1 MMRRRFVAAWVLAA
15 VLTVAPSLALA
26 AMACAPHC
34 CPSTIQTMQTA
45 RTAQSTDPGVRESD
59 DCRAGFASRSCCS
72 ETPAPLASFAPAAN
86 ELPIHFQAILPE
98 PPALAIETRRVP
110 QRSAG
115 AELAVRTS
123 PLRLSVVLLI

>member
-1 MMRRRFVAAWVLAA
+1 MMRRTFVAAWVLAA
-15 VLTVAPSLALA
+15 VLTVAPGLALA

-34 CPSTIQTMQTA
+34 CPASMQQTA
-45 RTAQSTDPGVRESD
+45 QPTDPGVRDFD
-59 DCRAGFASRSCCS
+59 DCRAGFASPSCCP

-98 PPALAIETRRVP
+98 PPALADETLRVP
-110 QRSAG
+110 RQSAG
-115 AELAVRTS
+115 AELALRTS

>member
-1 MMRRRFVAAWVLAA
+1 MRRRGFVAAWVLAA

-34 CPSTIQTMQTA
+34 CPV
-45 RTAQSTDPGVRESD
+45 TAQTTDPGARVFD

-86 ELPIHFQAILPE
+86 ELPIHIQAILPE
-98 PPALAIETRRVP
+98 PPALADETLRVP

-115 AELAVRTS
+115 AELALRTS

>member
-1 MMRRRFVAAWVLAA
+1 MMRRRFVAAWVLVA

-34 CPSTIQTMQTA
+34 CPLMMQTVQ
-45 RTAQSTDPGVRESD
+45 TTDPGVRDVD

-72 ETPAPLASFAPAAN
+72 ATPAPLASFAPAAN
-86 ELPIHFQAILPE
+86 ELLIHLQAILPE
-98 PPALAIETRRVP
+98 PPALASETLRVP

-115 AELAVRTS
+115 AELALRTS

>member
-1 MMRRRFVAAWVLAA
+1 MIRRRSVAAWVLMA

-26 AMACAPHC
+26 ATACAPHC
-34 CPSTIQTMQTA
+34 CPATVQT
-45 RTAQSTDPGVRESD
+45 TDPGVRDFD

-72 ETPAPLASFAPAAN
+72 ESPAPLASFAPAAN
-86 ELPIHFQAILPE
+86 ELPIHFQAILSE
-98 PPALAIETRRVP
+98 PPALADDTLRVL

-115 AELAVRTS
+115 AELALRTS

>member
-34 CPSTIQTMQTA
+34 CPASA
-45 RTAQSTDPGVRESD
+45 EAAQSGAGDFD
-59 DCRAGFASRSCCS
+59 DCRAALASRTCCS
-72 ETPAPLASFAPAAN
+72 ESPAPLTSFAPARA
-86 ELPIHFQAILPE
+86 ELPIHFQAILSE
-98 PPALAIETRRVP
+98 PPALADDTLRVL

-115 AELAVRTS
+115 AELALRTS